1 MERRNCFKIESKEAR
16 EEKRAIRRVFFRLT
30 LSVCMHTERMFRTPR
45 QLPPFD
51 WMLDDLPASKA
62 QLARHL
68 DLAESTITRYC
79 RTMQVPRA
87 VQLAVFWET
96 QWGRSTADTEAANY
110 GALNYALARARGEEI
125 ARLRARID
133 MLEKLVASNDKAAN
147 GPFFMAS

>member
-1 MERRNCFKIESKEAR
+1 
-16 EEKRAIRRVFFRLT
+16 
-30 LSVCMHTERMFRTPR
+30 MHTERMFRTPR

-62 QLARHL
+62 QIARHL

-79 RTMQVPRA
+79 RTMHVPRA

-96 QWGRSTADTEAANY
+96 QWGRSTAHTEAANY

-147 GPFFMAS
+147 GPFFMTS